1 MKSSLSLPAAN
12 LQTTLTEDFAMTPEY
27 LRECFT
33 YNQSGTLTWNKRPLS
48 HFLSEREWKL
58 VNTRCAGKI
67 AGSERLRNDGV
78 GYLYVKVNGK
88 NEAVH
93 RIVLFMH
100 GVEIPKGM
108 QVDHINQDK
117 QDNRIENLRVT
128 TPTQNCMNQRMPT
141 HNTSGHMN
149 VLWRSD
155 RQKWMVKFVIN
166 GKVKKFGH
174 YSNKRDAIIRRDQ
187 IAAELGISE
196 LHGKERGD

>member
-1 MKSSLSLPAAN
+1 
-12 LQTTLTEDFAMTPEY
+12 MTPEY

-33 YNQSGTLTWNKRPLS
+33 YNQNGTLTWNKRPLR

-67 AGSERLRNDGV
+67 AGSERNKNGKK
-78 GYLYVKVNGK
+78 GYFYVKMNGRF
-88 NEAVH
+88 EAVH
-93 RIVLFMH
+93 RVVLFMH
-100 GVEIPKGM
+100 GIDIPKGM
-108 QVDHINQDK
+108 QVDHINQDMH
-117 QDNRIENLRVT
+117 DNRIENLRVT

-141 HNTSGHMN
+141 HNTSGCMN
-149 VLWRSD
+149 VLWRQD

-174 YSNKRDAIIRRDQ
+174 YTNKHDAIIRRDQ